1 MKTLQRVSRARSSP
15 VSRAGIDKMK
25 RFASI
30 ATMRAPFFAA
40 FVFAVSFSA
49 VADDGFAGFRLPSS
63 AKVRVGDLDWR
74 LSQYASISNDI
85 LVVDVPDN
93 APSGMYGATAKLD
106 LAPYEGRFLG
116 ATVMAESGPISTA
129 SRSTHGLKFMFHFA
143 GGLSGIEFWPEARR
157 PATPFAR
164 RSLEVSDT
172 LSGGS
177 RSPTGTLFLGL
188 QGVSGR
194 VVFDLSTLE
203 IDVGDPYWPVTN
215 QTLRCAYRAPLAE
228 ATIRR
233 GDFMPRRGVMSPHRM
248 TEDDFDTLAA
258 WGATLLRFQMTN
270 GPKPRPGEAPPAYLA
285 RYREWLGGRLDHL
298 DRDVLPL
305 TVGYGMEVVVDLH
318 TPPGGSDENGFLMFR
333 EKALADAFVDCWRD
347 VACRFLGR
355 AGIYGYDLCNE
366 PNQRAPAA
374 FDYWTLQRLAAEA
387 IREIDLET
395 PIVVESNNMDSPLA
409 FSYLCPL
416 DLPNVIYQLHMYEPG
431 DFTHQIPK
439 AGRMFSPEMAVSYP
453 APGKD
458 RAYLERTLAPVREF
472 ERRHGAKIYVGEFS
486 ASAWAPGADRY
497 IRDCIALFEEYGWD
511 WTYHAFREWE
521 GWSVEHEAVKFG
533 TTPDCFRPSADNP
546 RRRAL
551 LNGLS
556 GRIARP

>member
-1 MKTLQRVSRARSSP
+1 
-15 VSRAGIDKMK
+15 MK
-25 RFASI
+25 RPALHAILSMSLLAGGLACSAAALASE
-30 ATMRAPFFAA
+30 
-40 FVFAVSFSA
+40 
-49 VADDGFAGFRLPSS
+49 
-63 AKVRVGDLDWR
+63 LDWT
-74 LSQYASISNDI
+74 LSPFAEIDGNL
-85 LVVDVPDN
+85 LVVDVPAN
-93 APSGMYGATAKLD
+93 APEGMYGATATLD
-106 LAPYEGRFLG
+106 LAPFEGRTLG
-116 ATVMAESGPISTA
+116 AKIMAEAGPISTA
-129 SRSTHGLKFMFHFA
+129 SKSTHGLKFMFHFS

-194 VVFDLSTLE
+194 IVFDLSTLE
-203 IDVGDPYWPVTN
+203 INAGEPYWPVTN
-215 QTLRCAYRAPLAE
+215 QTLRCAYLKCSQSFANDNCHKYQLITNDICGQLSQLPIVNNQPL
-228 ATIRR
+228 
-233 GDFMPRRGVMSPHRM
+233 RGVMSPARDM
-248 TEDDFDTLAA
+248 TEDDFQTLAA

-270 GPKPRPGEAPPAYLA
+270 GPKPRPGEAPTAYLA
-285 RYREWLGGRLDHL
+285 RYRAWLDGRLDHL

-305 TVGYGMEVVVDLH
+305 AVSYGMEVVVDLH

-333 EKALADAFVDCWRD
+333 EKAFADEFVALWRD
-347 VACRFLGR
+347 IACRFLGR

-387 IREIDLET
+387 IREIDPET

-416 DLPNVIYQLHMYEPG
+416 DLTNVIYQLHMYEPG

-439 AGRMFSPEMAVSYP
+439 AGRTFSPETAVSYP

-497 IRDCIALFEEYGWD
+497 IEDCIELFREYGWD

-521 GWSVEHEAVKFG
+521 GWSVEHEPVAFG
-533 TTPDCFRPSADNP
+533 TAPDCFAPSSDNP
-546 RRRAL
+546 RKRAL
-551 LNGLS
+551 LDGLS

>member
-15 VSRAGIDKMK
+15 VSREGIDKMK

-85 LVVDVPDN
+85 LVVDVPADT
-93 APSGMYGATAKLD
+93 PYGMFGATANLD
-106 LAPYEGRFLG
+106 LAPYEGRSLG
-116 ATVMAESGPISTA
+116 ATVMAEAGSISQA
-129 SRSTHGLKFMFHFA
+129 DRSVHGLKFMLHFSNT
-143 GGLSGIEFWPEARR
+143 LSGLECWPEARR
-157 PATPFAR
+157 PKAPFPWQR
-164 RSLEVSDT
+164 LEISDT
-172 LSGGS
+172 LSGGN
-177 RSPTGTLFLGL
+177 RSPTGKLFCGL
-188 QGVSGR
+188 QGVTGR
-194 VVFDLSTLE
+194 IAFDLSTLE
-203 IDVGDPYWPVTN
+203 IVSSKPFYPQENEDLVCTYTGRVRN
-215 QTLRCAYRAPLAE
+215 APQ
-228 ATIRR
+228 
-233 GDFMPRRGVMSPHRM
+233 RRGVMSPARDM
-248 TEDDFDTLAA
+248 TEDDFNTLAE
-258 WGATLLRFQMTN
+258 WGATLLRYQMTD
-270 GPKPRPGEAPPAYLA
+270 GPKSRGDEAIEVYLA
-285 RYREWLGGRLDHL
+285 RYHEWLGGRLDHL
-298 DRDVLPL
+298 DRDVLPRAAR
-305 TVGYGMEVVVDLH
+305 YGIAVVVDMH
-318 TPPGGSDENGFLMFR
+318 TPPGGSDKDGFLMFR
-333 EKALADAFVDCWRD
+333 DKTFAEAFVECWREI
-347 VACRFLGR
+347 AARFAGR

-387 IREIDLET
+387 IREIDPET

-416 DLPNVIYQLHMYEPG
+416 DLTNVIYQLHMYEPG

-439 AGRMFSPEMAVSYP
+439 AGRTFSPEMAVSYP

-497 IRDCIALFEEYGWD
+497 LRDCIALFEEYGWD

-521 GWSVEHEAVKFG
+521 GWSVEHEPVSFG

-551 LNGLS
+551 LDGLS